1 MRLKHIALNIESIDE
16 LTDFY
21 QNILGFHYAHQFE
34 LKADFASEIFGI
46 KKQIE
51 VFVYTNGNI
60 DFELFVC
67 PEKTNQGFTHVC
79 VEMEDCE
86 IIAERCKKAGYP
98 IIRIPREDKPAL
110 LFVMDKT
117 NNKFELKNW

>member
-1 MRLKHIALNIESIDE
+1 MRLKHIALNVINKDE
-16 LTDFY
+16 LTNFY
-21 QNILGFHYAHQFE
+21 QDILGFHFAHQFD
-34 LKADFASEIFGI
+34 LNADFASNLFGI

-51 VFVYTNGNI
+51 VFVYTNGKI
-60 DFELFVC
+60 DFELFVY

-110 LFVMDKT
+110 LFVMDKA